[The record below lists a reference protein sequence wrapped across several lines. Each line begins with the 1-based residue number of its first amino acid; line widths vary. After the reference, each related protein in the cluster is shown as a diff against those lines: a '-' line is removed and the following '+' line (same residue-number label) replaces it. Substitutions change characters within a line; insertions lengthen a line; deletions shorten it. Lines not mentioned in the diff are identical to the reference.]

1 MIEEFKSV
9 RGYEGLYEVS
19 NMGIV
24 RSVERE
30 VITSKGIRIYKSKI
44 LSPGI
49 QKSGY
54 LYVTLSKE
62 GKSKTFRVHRL
73 VAEAFLPNPDNLS
86 DVDHI
91 DEDKSN
97 NSIEN
102 LRWLA
107 HKENSSRSNTGK
119 TKDNNLGK
127 NPRARK
133 VYDSTGNEYSCLKEL
148 SNVLNINYSTLKARF
163 RKFNS
168 VEINKVT
175 YSYDKTIFK
184 ESI

>member
-49 QKSGY
+49 QKLGY

-62 GKSKTFRVHRL
+62 GEK
-73 VAEAFLPNPDNLS
+73 
-86 DVDHI
+86 
-91 DEDKSN
+91 
-97 NSIEN
+97 
-102 LRWLA
+102 
-107 HKENSSRSNTGK
+107 
-119 TKDNNLGK
+119 
-127 NPRARK
+127 
-133 VYDSTGNEYSCLKEL
+133 
-148 SNVLNINYSTLKARF
+148 
-163 RKFNS
+163 
-168 VEINKVT
+168 
-175 YSYDKTIFK
+175 
-184 ESI
+184 